1 MKIIKSTLAPFLDDL
16 LPVGGILLNAA
27 GNLPPDEIKTLV
39 SPSVILN
46 CYASLLSLKFVHW
59 LLFIHRCTF
68 FVPIQIYAFEMF
80 NTVSWY
86 ILIYFLTFESALYR
100 LRKQTW
106 LIITFG
112 CTSFFFS
119 NSIIILYHSL

>member
-16 LPVGGILLNAA
+16 LPVGGNIIKRCWELASRY
-27 GNLPPDEIKTLV
+27 EIKTLII
-39 SPSVILN
+39 SPSVIRN
-46 CYASLLSLKFVHW
+46 CYASLLSLKYVHR

-86 ILIYFLTFESALYR
+86 ILIS
-100 LRKQTW
+100 
-106 LIITFG
+106 
-112 CTSFFFS
+112 S
-119 NSIIILYHSL
+119 